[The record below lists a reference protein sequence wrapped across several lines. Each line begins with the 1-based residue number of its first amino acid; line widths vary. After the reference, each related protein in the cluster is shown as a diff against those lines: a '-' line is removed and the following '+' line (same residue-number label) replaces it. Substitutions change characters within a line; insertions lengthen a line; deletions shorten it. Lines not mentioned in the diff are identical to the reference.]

1 MQAVR
6 AKEAT
11 VTIRLIR
18 MILLRVADR
27 CMLQTSLKTSRF
39 SLISC
44 TGSALRILHSLP
56 VTSLASPK
64 LHRTAVA
71 TRTHSREGYVDE
83 QGIMLMAYLQSCRH
97 RRADTL
103 SAWLDEF

>member
-6 AKEAT
+6 AKVAT
-11 VTIRLIR
+11 VTTRLIR

-44 TGSALRILHSLP
+44 TGLATPVSEALAVAALEQ
-56 VTSLASPK
+56 VTSHGVGSAHPQAGEI
-64 LHRTAVA
+64 RTK
-71 TRTHSREGYVDE
+71 
-83 QGIMLMAYLQSCRH
+83 
-97 RRADTL
+97 
-103 SAWLDEF
+103 